1 VSELNRFPDS
11 TFDRIGAYLP
21 AEQRASYFRY
31 VAHLRTLNPKDEL
44 LILAEGMA
52 VFTCISRQVP
62 EALAGERDKLIAEF
76 ARLVAKHESAT
87 TNATADVRTLF
98 TAHQKLLEQNI
109 ATWQNKEQQ
118 TAHSLDRIAKRF
130 EESANGCAVRLQSA
144 CGEFQAATKEHHA
157 AAQSAQNWVM
167 RVSIETRLWPY
178 FGCATGGSLLTI
190 LIMYFLKK

>member
-1 VSELNRFPDS
+1 MSEPNRFPDS
-11 TFDRIGAYLP
+11 AFDRIGAYLP

-62 EALAGERDKLIAEF
+62 EALAGEREKLIAEF
-76 ARLVAKHESAT
+76 ARLCAKHESAT

-118 TAHSLDRIAKRF
+118 TAQSLDRIAKRF
-130 EESANGCAVRLQSA
+130 EDSATQCAARLQSA
-144 CGEFQAATKEHHA
+144 CGEFQSATKEHHA
-157 AAQSAQNWVM
+157 AAQKAQNWVA
-167 RVSIETRLWPY
+167 RVSMETRLWPY

-190 LIMYFLKK
+190 LVMYFLRK